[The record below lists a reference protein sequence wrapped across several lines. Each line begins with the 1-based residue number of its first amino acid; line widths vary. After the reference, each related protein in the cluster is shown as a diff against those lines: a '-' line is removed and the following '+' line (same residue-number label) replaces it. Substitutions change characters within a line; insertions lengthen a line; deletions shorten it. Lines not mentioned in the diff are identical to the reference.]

1 MDRRRYLE
9 GLGAVVATGAL
20 AGCTGDGN
28 GSSGNGNGN
37 GTGNGNADDGTDAYG
52 FLSTIVTDQPND
64 IGDFESLVVTL
75 EGIWVKPAE
84 TEEGDGTPDAE
95 DGDTSD
101 AEDGDTPEDEA
112 ETPTDG
118 TDTADQDDSDGDEE
132 DEEEEEEEEDDEDED
147 ESTGR
152 EYIDFEE
159 PQEADLVGLQNGE
172 TQLVDE
178 TELEVGEYEFLQLDV
193 SSTTGVLAESGEE
206 ATVETPGNA
215 PLKFQ
220 QAFEI
225 RSGETTQF
233 IADFAPFRR
242 GNGEY
247 LIRPVASGTEVRYGD
262 DTDGT
267 TADDA
272 DDSDSTDGGDGGDDE
287 STDDADSDADDADS
301 DADDADAATANETD
315 GDATGSGD

>member
-9 GLGAVVATGAL
+9 GLGTVVATGAL

-28 GSSGNGNGN
+28 GSSGNGNGSGGN
-37 GTGNGNADDGTDAYG
+37 GNGNGNADDGTDAYG
-52 FLSTIVTDQPND
+52 FLSTSVTDQPND

-75 EGIWVKPAE
+75 EGIWVKPAD

-95 DGDTSD
+95 DD
-101 AEDGDTPEDEA
+101 DTPEDEA

-118 TDTADQDDSDGDEE
+118 TDTADQDDSDGD
-132 DEEEEEEEEDDEDED
+132 DEDED
-147 ESTGR
+147 ENESTGR

-159 PQEADLVGLQNGE
+159 PQEADLVELQNGE

-242 GNGEY
+242 GNGAY

-262 DTDGT
+262 DADGT
-267 TADDA
+267 PADDA
-272 DDSDSTDGGDGGDDE
+272 DDADESDSTNGGDGGDDE
-287 STDDADSDADDADS
+287 STNDG
-301 DADDADAATANETD
+301 DAATANETD
-315 GDATGSGD
+315 GDATGPGN

>member
-9 GLGAVVATGAL
+9 GLGTVVATGAL

-28 GSSGNGNGN
+28 GSGGNGN
-37 GTGNGNADDGTDAYG
+37 GNGNADDGTDAYG
-52 FLSTIVTDQPND
+52 FLSTSVTDQPND

-75 EGIWVKPAE
+75 EGIWVKPAD

-95 DGDTSD
+95 DD
-101 AEDGDTPEDEA
+101 DTPEDEA

-118 TDTADQDDSDGDEE
+118 TDTADQDDSDGD
-132 DEEEEEEEEDDEDED
+132 DEDED
-147 ESTGR
+147 ENESTGR

-159 PQEADLVGLQNGE
+159 PQEADLVELQNGE

-225 RSGETTQF
+225 RSGETTHF
-233 IADFAPFRR
+233 VADFAPFRR
-242 GNGEY
+242 GNGAY

-262 DTDGT
+262 DPDGT
-267 TADDA
+267 AESDDGE
-272 DDSDSTDGGDGGDDE
+272 GGDATEDGDVDDE
-287 STDDADSDADDADS
+287 STDENESTDDGSTGDDAV
-301 DADDADAATANETD
+301 TGNETGED
-315 GDATGSGD
+315 GPNGTGN